1 VRKIN
6 NRQDEFEVAAFASEI
21 RHVHFGEQSINL
33 CAPLQQRRED
43 VFGQAAKLSDVV
55 NAVMHGARVVRAQA
69 EATKDDELIDVAC
82 RMLGAAELAS
92 GIATMLVEEIEL
104 AEQGAH

>member
-1 VRKIN
+1 VSKITDRN
-6 NRQDEFEVAAFASEI
+6 GEIEAADFASEI
-21 RHVHFGEQSINL
+21 RHVYFGEQAINL
-33 CAPLQQRRED
+33 CAPLLQRRED
-43 VFGQAAKLSDVV
+43 VFAQAAKLSDVV

-69 EATKDDELIDVAC
+69 QATKDDGLFDVAC

-104 AEQGAH
+104 AEQSAR